1 MMLDFLFI
9 VLKKQEM
16 LIIIVTKEGDTY
28 VIYKKK

>member
-9 VLKKQEM
+9 VLNLKGM
-16 LIIIVTKEGDTY
+16 LFIIVVKEGDTY

>member
-9 VLKKQEM
+9 VLNLKEM
-16 LIIIVTKEGDTY
+16 LFIIVVKEGDTY